1 MMDQSD
7 SVIVKAAQAVG
18 IRTLQG
24 IFLAAIAGGTLLPLW
39 LLWSIFH

>member
-7 SVIVKAAQAVG
+7 SVIARAAQATG

-24 IFLAAIAGGTLLPLW
+24 TFLAAIAGGLLLPLW